1 MQRQGKYS
9 PLISLLI
16 LISGIA
22 TAHIITEILL
32 HNYNHFP
39 DYFVFI
45 LGSIIMTVI
54 VFPVLYFF
62 SIRPLLFQIKQ
73 RQQSERILQSRLRL
87 VQQASTHTID
97 ELLQITLDEIESING
112 SKIGFFHLLE
122 ADQETIRLHSWSSNT
137 LQSLCDTE
145 GKDSHKDLK
154 QAGVWA
160 EAIRERRPLIH
171 NDYVGLA
178 GRKGLPGG
186 HTQIIREVVVPILR
200 DHKVVAVLGLGN
212 KAQDYTAEDVEVISA
227 YGDFAWDVVDYLQAQ
242 IAIQKSEEKFRT
254 LADWTYDW
262 ELWVDTNGN
271 IGYISPSCERI
282 TGYTPVEFIADPNL
296 LMHIIHPTE
305 RQMMEDHQVVMHEAS
320 GDPITLEYRILA
332 RDGSEHWIEH
342 ICRPL
347 FGANGQHL
355 GRRISNRDI
364 TRRKQAE
371 KKILEQT
378 QKEVMLTQTIRT
390 LQTDIGRD
398 LHDTLGNHIS
408 FLRMNLEH
416 LSEAESVDSITIK
429 SQLQNMTKA
438 ANEAYEMIRAML
450 AILQTENFDD
460 PPSLFYHY
468 ADQIVERSTFQC
480 ELTSKGDSR
489 QLSLAQLRQLFYIF
503 REALGNIEKH
513 ANAKHVYGEFIW
525 GDETLTLNMSDDGT
539 GFDPESVQTSGH
551 FGLKFMRERTEQM
564 KGSFYIRSLPGKGTT
579 VTVVIPYESGSAS
592 QSLQ

>member
-282 TGYTPVEFIADPNL
+282 TGYTPEEFIVNPNL
-296 LMHIIHPTE
+296 LMHIIHPDE

>member
-1 MQRQGKYS
+1 
-9 PLISLLI
+9 
-16 LISGIA
+16 
-22 TAHIITEILL
+22 
-32 HNYNHFP
+32 
-39 DYFVFI
+39 
-45 LGSIIMTVI
+45 
-54 VFPVLYFF
+54 
-62 SIRPLLFQIKQ
+62 
-73 RQQSERILQSRLRL
+73 
-87 VQQASTHTID
+87 
-97 ELLQITLDEIESING
+97 
-112 SKIGFFHLLE
+112 
-122 ADQETIRLHSWSSNT
+122 
-137 LQSLCDTE
+137 
-145 GKDSHKDLK
+145 
-154 QAGVWA
+154 
-160 EAIRERRPLIH
+160 
-171 NDYVGLA
+171 
-178 GRKGLPGG
+178 
-186 HTQIIREVVVPILR
+186 
-200 DHKVVAVLGLGN
+200 
-212 KAQDYTAEDVEVISA
+212 
-227 YGDFAWDVVDYLQAQ
+227 
-242 IAIQKSEEKFRT
+242 
-254 LADWTYDW
+254 
-262 ELWVDTNGN
+262 
-271 IGYISPSCERI
+271 
-282 TGYTPVEFIADPNL
+282 
-296 LMHIIHPTE
+296 
-305 RQMMEDHQVVMHEAS
+305 MMEDHQVVMHEAS

>member
-1 MQRQGKYS
+1 
-9 PLISLLI
+9 
-16 LISGIA
+16 
-22 TAHIITEILL
+22 
-32 HNYNHFP
+32 
-39 DYFVFI
+39 
-45 LGSIIMTVI
+45 
-54 VFPVLYFF
+54 
-62 SIRPLLFQIKQ
+62 
-73 RQQSERILQSRLRL
+73 LQ
-87 VQQASTHTID
+87 
-97 ELLQITLDEIESING
+97 N
-112 SKIGFFHLLE
+112 
-122 ADQETIRLHSWSSNT
+122 
-137 LQSLCDTE
+137 LCDTE

-282 TGYTPVEFIADPNL
+282 TGYTPEEFIVNPNL
-296 LMHIIHPTE
+296 LMHIIHPDE

>member
-1 MQRQGKYS
+1 
-9 PLISLLI
+9 
-16 LISGIA
+16 
-22 TAHIITEILL
+22 
-32 HNYNHFP
+32 
-39 DYFVFI
+39 
-45 LGSIIMTVI
+45 MTVI

-122 ADQETIRLHSWSSNT
+122 ADQETLRLHSWSSNT
-137 LQSLCDTE
+137 LQSLCDIE

-282 TGYTPVEFIADPNL
+282 TGYTPEEFIVNPNL
-296 LMHIIHPTE
+296 LMHIIHPDE

>member
-137 LQSLCDTE
+137 LQSLCDIE

-282 TGYTPVEFIADPNL
+282 TGYTPEEFIVNPNL
-296 LMHIIHPTE
+296 LMHIIHPDE